1 MRAPVRVGFVCSGNI
16 CRSPTAEA
24 VLTRLAEAE
33 GMAELV
39 AADSFGTGGWHVG
52 EDMDARSRQTLAD
65 AGYTWP
71 AHTARQFT
79 AADFDDHDLVVA
91 LDSGH
96 RAALLELAARADDP
110 TDARRR
116 IVLLRRFDPEVAD
129 GADGAPAD
137 VADPY
142 YGGPTGFS
150 TVLGQIER
158 ACRGLLTEIRSS
170 WL

>member
-33 GMAELV
+33 GLAELV
-39 AADSFGTGGWHVG
+39 AADSFGTGAWHVG
-52 EDMDARSRQTLAD
+52 EDMDARTRQTLTE

-71 AHTARQFT
+71 AHTARQFS

-96 RAALLELAARADDP
+96 ESALLDLAARADDP
-110 TDARRR
+110 AGARRR
-116 IVLLRRFDPEVAD
+116 IVLLRRFDPQVP
-129 GADGAPAD
+129 DGAPAD

-142 YGGPTGFS
+142 YGGPTGFT

-158 ACRGLLTEIRSS
+158 ACRGLLAELRSA